1 MTSCQQRQTLLTL
14 IRQSCDSG
22 ARLQKACA
30 LIGLD
35 ARTVQ
40 RWRRPEN
47 QEGDLRVGDKRR
59 ITVPPN
65 KFSEA
70 ERQAALEVVNSDQF
84 KDLPPSQIVP
94 RLADQGLYVAS
105 ESTLYRLL
113 REAGQ
118 LRHRRLER
126 VAQKR
131 SKPRALMAT
140 GPDQI
145 YCWDISYLPTEVRG
159 IYFYLYLFVDLFSR
173 QIVGW
178 QVYNCESGEL
188 ASGLLQAICD
198 RQGITPNQLTVH
210 SDNGAPMKGETM
222 LATLQRLGVAA
233 SRSRPAVS
241 NDNPYSE
248 ALFRTLKY
256 RPELPVK
263 PFNGLLQ
270 ARRWVTELVHWYNHE
285 HRHSAIGFVT
295 PAQRHLQL
303 DEAILNDRAKVYA
316 AARDA
321 NPNRWSGPIRNWSRI
336 TEVHLNP
343 ETKKNQNQPFQLAA

>member
-1 MTSCQQRQTLLTL
+1 M
-14 IRQSCDSG
+14 
-22 ARLQKACA
+22 
-30 LIGLD
+30 
-35 ARTVQ
+35 
-40 RWRRPEN
+40 
-47 QEGDLRVGDKRR
+47 
-59 ITVPPN
+59 PPN

-70 ERQAALEVVNSDQF
+70 ERQAALAVVNSDEF

-94 RLADQGLYVAS
+94 RLADQGLYVGS

-118 LRHRRLER
+118 LTHRRLER

-131 SKPRALMAT
+131 SKPRALVAT

-173 QIVGW
+173 RIVGW
-178 QVYNCESGEL
+178 QVYDCESAEL
-188 ASGLLQAICD
+188 ASGLLQAICE
-198 RQGITPNQLTVH
+198 RQGIAPNQLTVH
-210 SDNGAPMKGETM
+210 SDNGSPMRGETM
-222 LATLQRLGVAA
+222 LATMQRLGVAA

-270 ARRWVTELVHWYNHE
+270 ARRWATELVHWYNHE

-295 PAQRHLQL
+295 PAQRHMQIDQALL
-303 DEAILNDRAKVYA
+303 DDRAKVYA
-316 AARDA
+316 AARNA
-321 NPNRWSGPIRNWSRI
+321 NPNRWSGPARNWTRI

-343 ETKKNQNQPFQLAA
+343 QTQQNQNQPTQLIA

>member
-1 MTSCQQRQTLLTL
+1 MTTCQQRQILLAL
-14 IRQSCDSG
+14 IQQARDSG

-40 RWRRPEN
+40 RWRYSEN
-47 QEGDLRVGDKRR
+47 QQGDLRAGDKRR
-59 ITVPPN
+59 ISVAPN

-70 ERQAALEVVNSDQF
+70 ERQAALELINSDEF

-118 LRHRRLER
+118 LTHRRLER

-131 SKPRALMAT
+131 SKPRALVAT

-159 IYFYLYLFVDLFSR
+159 LYFYLYLFVDLFSR
-173 QIVGW
+173 RIVGW
-178 QVYNCESGEL
+178 QVYGSESAEL
-188 ASGLLQAICD
+188 ASGLLQAICE

-210 SDNGAPMKGETM
+210 SDNGSPMKGETM
-222 LATLQRLGVAA
+222 LATMQRLGVAA

-241 NDNPYSE
+241 NDNPFSE

-256 RPELPVK
+256 RPQLPVK

-295 PAQRHLQL
+295 PAQRHMQIDQAL
-303 DEAILNDRAKVYA
+303 LNDRARVYA

-321 NPNRWSGPIRNWSRI
+321 NPNRWSGPTRNWSRI
-336 TEVHLNP
+336 TQVHLNP
-343 ETKKNQNQPFQLAA
+343 ETPKNQNQSAQLIA